1 MKQDKIST
9 QILDW
14 YGHLDD
20 VQKKE
25 ALVLFALIF
34 IDTFMVFTLLFGALR
49 CSFKLTQQTGSY
61 LAEGL
66 KLYKTSLLLT
76 VGTLGII
83 SQARRTISFK
93 NEIER
98 FDARGIGYSKNAT
111 YGSARDMDDH
121 DAEDVFDLSVKK
133 GESEKAINT
142 IWGYLYSRKYHE
154 KRIVQE
160 KTTTNQ
166 ARHTLIIGGSG
177 CGKSFSYFRPEI
189 VNVIKRGESFVV
201 SDTKGELYTTT
212 AQFARDN
219 GYDVNVLNFKDYLH
233 SDCWN
238 CFEQITNHDTER
250 FDSAQCDMFVDTFFT
265 NTNDSKTAKGDPFF
279 IGNAKFLFKASI
291 GYIAYSREKVVI
303 DNLQALFKKLSAGL
317 VAIDGKPVNEVLDY
331 FDVTNTRN
339 SIKKMKEYCRKAGV
353 QNNYSIEDVN
363 EYIKKMEECAPPFS
377 FSDVFN
383 FILYITDNVMTKEA
397 LQLYDSQGRMP
408 TFFDDL
414 PENHYARMSWN
425 SFFDSKKNDEV
436 RSAKVNMMQRLNG
449 IFDENS
455 RRLLSN
461 QGIDISSVRK
471 HKSAIYVVF
480 SPDNETCRPFL
491 SLFFTMLIN
500 NLSVEWSKYENYEK
514 IDPNFKNTLLPY
526 NVILDEAF
534 NLGQIGGSDDWVNK
548 KLALMRSYKVK
559 FSFCFQTAGQIT
571 EMFGGEAGKA
581 QFFGNCP
588 YKLFLGISSGDKETT
603 RDLSL
608 MCGDATVQTESHQE
622 MEKKFSISVA
632 SVTGEQFN
640 MGVGKRPVMTPD
652 EIAHISAEKYDDNS
666 KFPDKAIVFMGGN
679 YPLVVQ
685 KFGYIDL
692 KEYQEGK
699 LDNCTIELDYKP
711 LDERD
716 DISLIEDSI
725 TSGQYIPLN
734 VIPTPTVKTDETENN
749 GEENKNEAKK
759 SSVQSETKYSMYRK
773 RANKYINQLRPVVQ
787 SAENKTVIKQIQ
799 AEYKEDGTAEY
810 KEAELPSKKPVKKKR
825 KKAKS
830 NKITESMPFDEFEN
844 RISQP
849 NKEVPASKQKK
860 KDNSVKPVQ
869 KAKEVQKDK
878 EVHEPKKATEEK
890 VVVKT
895 EVFIDPNR
903 PVDDDFE
910 IPEDEIPENKNAIE
924 EQEAEKEEYVSGY
937 DEDYDEYS
945 DDEDFDSD
953 DEDDLGNSL
962 FYEYEAQNQKNSM
975 HM

>member
-9 QILDW
+9 QIADW

-34 IDTFMVFTLLFGALR
+34 IDTFMGFTLLFGALR

-61 LAEGL
+61 LGEGL

-76 VGTLGII
+76 VGTLAII

-133 GESEKAINT
+133 GESEKALNT

-219 GYDVNVLNFKDYLH
+219 GYDVKVLNFKDYLH

-303 DNLQALFKKLSAGL
+303 DNLQALFKKVSDGL
-317 VAIDGKPVNEVLDY
+317 VAIDGKPKDEIFSY
-331 FDVTNTRN
+331 FNASNTRN

-397 LQLYDSQGRMP
+397 LQIYDVTGKMP

-500 NLSVEWSKYENYEK
+500 NLSVEWSKYENNEK

-725 TSGQYIPLN
+725 TSGQYIPLT
-734 VIPTPTVKTDETENN
+734 VLPKATVKTEETEKN
-749 GEENKNEAKK
+749 GEKNNNEASK
-759 SSVQSETKYSMYRK
+759 SSSQKETRYSMYRK
-773 RANKYINQLRPVVQ
+773 RANRYIKQLRPIAQ
-787 SAENKTVIKQIQ
+787 TKENKTVNKQIQ
-799 AEYKEDGTAEY
+799 ADYKEDGTAEY
-810 KEAELPSKKPVKKKR
+810 KEAELPSKKPVKQQR
-825 KKAKS
+825 
-830 NKITESMPFDEFEN
+830 
-844 RISQP
+844 
-849 NKEVPASKQKK
+849 QKK
-860 KDNSVKPVQ
+860 KKSKFSSNMKFDEIDESPSAKDPVTKPEKKENSVNPSQ

-878 EVHEPKKATEEK
+878 EVNESKKTAEEK
-890 VVVKT
+890 VVVVVKAK
-895 EVFIDPNR
+895 EIDPNR

-910 IPEDEIPENKNAIE
+910 IPEDEVQENESSIE
-924 EQEAEKEEYVSGY
+924 DNEAETEEYDSGY

-953 DEDDLGNSL
+953 EEDDFGESL
-962 FYEYEAQNQKNSM
+962 FGELEAQNKKNSM
-975 HM
+975 HI